1 MWSPSISRAG
11 QEAILK
17 SHDRGRAIVPQRLVD
32 IIQGNNL
39 FAKRFG
45 TSLPYQERS
54 TNQQFLLI
62 QGQPAQSLYVAA

>member
-1 MWSPSISRAG
+1 M
-11 QEAILK
+11 ILVA
-17 SHDRGRAIVPQRLVD
+17 AIVPQRLVD

-45 TSLPYQERS
+45 TSLSLQEHS

-62 QGQPAQSLYVAA
+62 QEQPAQSLYVTA